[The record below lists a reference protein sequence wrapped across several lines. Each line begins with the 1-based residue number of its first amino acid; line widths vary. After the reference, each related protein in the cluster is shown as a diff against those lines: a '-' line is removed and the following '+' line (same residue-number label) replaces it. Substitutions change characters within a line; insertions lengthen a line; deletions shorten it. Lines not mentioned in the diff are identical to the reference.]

1 MTFEEFEQEPS
12 ANTERALTKVAT
24 RDNEEESV
32 VETVRDY
39 PEEARD
45 ERPRFRLDRD
55 RILYSSSFRKLQYKT
70 QVFVTH
76 EGDLYRTR
84 MTHTLE
90 VSQIARSLSV
100 RLGLNEM
107 LTEAIALAHDIGHA
121 PFGHTGEETLKDLM
135 KNCGGFEHN
144 LQGLRV
150 VEEIEC
156 VYPDFYGLNLCWE
169 TREGLAR
176 HVTGH
181 DQPNPPEP
189 FRSFNQPSLECQV
202 VNTADAIAW
211 STHDL
216 DDAWRINLIGIEEIK
231 HMSRNAPVLELILE
245 VCKGA
250 KSKANIVHVESKVE
264 DIGRSRAISSMIRE
278 LIMDVVSETWK
289 RFEISGAHTQLD
301 ARQYNE
307 YIVDF
312 SRPIRDQVDYIKR
325 EMIENVY
332 SHHRVH
338 RMRFKGKEIIR
349 DLFDAIRRDEK
360 LLPTGTRE
368 RMKKSQANGTGEPKD
383 LFICDYVSG
392 MTDRYAMNLHD
403 MLFQPNVRTGDW
415 F

>member
-1 MTFEEFEQEPS
+1 MIDKEPRIGPLN
-12 ANTERALTKVAT
+12 NTEAALKNCAT

-32 VETVRDY
+32 VENVRDY
-39 PEEARD
+39 AEEFLD

-55 RILYSSSFRKLQYKT
+55 RILYSSSFRRLQYKT

-90 VSQIARSLSV
+90 VSQIARSIALG
-100 RLGLNEM
+100 LGLNEM

-216 DDAWRINLIGIEEIK
+216 DDAWRIKLIGIEELK
-231 HMSRNAPVLELILE
+231 HMARNAPILESILE
-245 VCKGA
+245 VCEEA
-250 KSKANIVHVESKVE
+250 KSKANILHVESKVE
-264 DIGRSRAISSMIRE
+264 DIGRSRAISSMIGD
-278 LIMDVVSETWK
+278 LIRDVVLETGK
-289 RFEISGAHTQLD
+289 RLEISGVKTQLD
-301 ARQYNE
+301 ARWQSE
-307 YIVDF
+307 IIVDF
-312 SRPIRDQVDYIKR
+312 SPHVRRQVDHIK
-325 EMIENVY
+325 EDMIQNVY

-338 RMRFKGKEIIR
+338 RMRFKGQEILR
-349 DLFDAIRRDEK
+349 DLFNAIRRDEM

-368 RMKKSQANGTGEPKD
+368 RMKKSRANGTGEPKD
-383 LFICDYVSG
+383 LFICDYISG
-392 MTDRYAMNLHD
+392 MTDRYAMDLHD